1 MIVAQLHEWE
11 VNQYKNIYV
20 DSPTRITVSYLE
32 ERNPRVF
39 FQKETLGAKLSI
51 GKYCSIAV
59 DTRFYLGGN
68 HNYNRVT
75 TYLPP
80 DGIEIDNNS
89 PNFLTKGD
97 INVGNDVWIGDGA
110 TILSGINIGDGA
122 IIASYSVVTKDV
134 EPYTIVGGNPAKQIR
149 KRFDKQTID
158 KMIVYQW
165 WNWKE
170 SLVIEN
176 SKKIFSENIKDFFE
190 LAEIIYQDESNYV
203 KYDG

>member
-170 SLVIEN
+170 SLVIKN